1 MGGQGDREK
10 STRSHEK
17 TVSPG
22 GRSDLRRQTLVTDPV
37 KGFNED
43 TQEGPREQ
51 QPSGSGLEAAHLI
64 GGKAEA
70 ASPCSCRSWSLTEP
84 GTGGSLLRGPKRGRP
99 RNPFRGPQG
108 PSHGGGRA
116 AQGHT
121 VARPGTGRQG
131 HQEIRRRDRGRR
143 EASQSLRSPSPE
155 RTKRPWQNSDFGR
168 KRKLATGPFVE
179 LSLESATWLTGPEQ
193 PGLGALSQAPAAS
206 TFGSPAFRAWV
217 SGGRESNVCDPVHIS
232 FSTRSAVMSR
242 GLGSF

>member
-84 GTGGSLLRGPKRGRP
+84 GTGGSPLAGAKERP
-99 RNPFRGPQG
+99 APEPLPRPPGTQPWWRQSSSGTHRCSSRDRETGSPGDQEM
-108 PSHGGGRA
+108 
-116 AQGHT
+116 
-121 VARPGTGRQG
+121 RPGQKGG
-131 HQEIRRRDRGRR
+131 VSE
-143 EASQSLRSPSPE
+143 PP
-155 RTKRPWQNSDFGR
+155 
-168 KRKLATGPFVE
+168 
-179 LSLESATWLTGPEQ
+179 LSQ
-193 PGLGALSQAPAAS
+193 PGEDK
-206 TFGSPAFRAWV
+206 T
-217 SGGRESNVCDPVHIS
+217 
-232 FSTRSAVMSR
+232 AVAK
-242 GLGSF
+242 L

>member
-1 MGGQGDREK
+1 MQLPVMEPDGAWDGRVPSCGDQRE
-10 STRSHEK
+10 
-17 TVSPG
+17 
-22 GRSDLRRQTLVTDPV
+22 
-37 KGFNED
+37 
-43 TQEGPREQ
+43 
-51 QPSGSGLEAAHLI
+51 A
-64 GGKAEA
+64 
-70 ASPCSCRSWSLTEP
+70 
-84 GTGGSLLRGPKRGRP
+84 RP
-99 RNPFRGPQG
+99 WNPFRGPRG

-155 RTKRPWQNSDFGR
+155 RTKRPWQNSDFGT

-179 LSLESATWLTGPEQ
+179 LPVESATGLTGLEQ
-193 PGLGALSQAPAAS
+193 PGLGTLNQAPAAS
-206 TFGSPAFRAWV
+206 TVGSPAFRAWV